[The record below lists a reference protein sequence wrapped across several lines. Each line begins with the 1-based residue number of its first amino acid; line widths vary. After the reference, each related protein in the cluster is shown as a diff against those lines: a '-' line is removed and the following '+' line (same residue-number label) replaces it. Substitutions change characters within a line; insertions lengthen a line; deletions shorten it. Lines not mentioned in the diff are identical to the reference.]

1 MELLTEEQQKKVA
14 SDLNDMVVAN
24 EYKIG
29 TGFLTTPAILPVLT
43 RYGYVDTA
51 YKMIE
56 NTKQPGWLYA
66 VTKKAT
72 TIWENWYGRDENNK
86 FNLKIEVP
94 AETVVTMPNGEI
106 HEVGAGNWEFSQ
118 EI

>member
-51 YKMIE
+51 YKMME

-66 VTKKAT
+66 VTKEAT
-72 TIWENWYGRDENNK
+72 TIWENWYGRDENNFPRDSRRQPDICK
-86 FNLKIEVP
+86 
-94 AETVVTMPNGEI
+94 
-106 HEVGAGNWEFSQ
+106 S
-118 EI
+118 

>member
-1 MELLTEEQQKKVA
+1 MQLLKKQLQSGKTGMEEMKTIFQEIPGGSLTFAKAEIDTCKGHIV
-14 SDLNDMVVAN
+14 SSW
-24 EYKIG
+24 KI
-29 TGFLTTPAILPVLT
+29 
-43 RYGYVDTA
+43 
-51 YKMIE
+51 
-56 NTKQPGWLYA
+56 
-66 VTKKAT
+66 
-72 TIWENWYGRDENNK
+72 ENNK